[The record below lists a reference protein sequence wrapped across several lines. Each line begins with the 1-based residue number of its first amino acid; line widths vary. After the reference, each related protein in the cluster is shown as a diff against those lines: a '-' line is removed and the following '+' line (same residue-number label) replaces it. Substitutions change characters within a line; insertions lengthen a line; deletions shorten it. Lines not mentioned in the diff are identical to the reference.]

1 MRQPRRARSDLAHGC
16 RGLTLVE
23 LLVVVAI
30 VGVLVA
36 LLLPGVQAVREAG
49 RRTQCHTNLRQ
60 LALACLAHEHVRGF
74 LPSGGWGGAW
84 VGDPDRGCG
93 ERQPGG
99 WAFALLPHLEEA
111 TLHGAGGG
119 LADAGAKADLVA
131 IRLATPVVVFA
142 CPTRR
147 PAAAWP
153 LAASKA
159 AFNVVA
165 VPATVSRRP
174 TKVVRGDYAA
184 NMGSG
189 DMPNRYL
196 SGGAPS
202 SVVSGDTMTGAMWQ
216 SGYGPPTDG
225 VVFRRSRIR
234 LRDIPDGLSAT
245 YLLGEKYVETG
256 SIATGLSDDDDQCLY
271 SGHDRDVLRTGL
283 EPPSLDRAGF
293 DPVTVSGVAGST
305 NKFPLPLAFGSGHP
319 GGCGMAMADGSVRP
333 VAYAIDAAAHRA
345 AASRNDAQKR

>member
-1 MRQPRRARSDLAHGC
+1 MRQPLRARRDLPHGR

-36 LLLPGVQAVREAG
+36 LLLPAVQSVREAG
-49 RRTQCHTNLRQ
+49 RRTQCQANLRQ
-60 LALACLAHEHVRGF
+60 LALACLTHEHIHGF

-99 WAFALLPHLEEA
+99 WAFALLPHLEET
-111 TLHGAGGG
+111 TLHELGAGV
-119 LADAGAKADLVA
+119 ADAAAKADLVA
-131 IRLATPVVVFA
+131 IRLATPVRVFA
-142 CPTRR
+142 CPSRR

-165 VPATVSRRP
+165 VPATVTRRP
-174 TKVVRGDYAA
+174 AAVVRGDYAA

-189 DMPNRYL
+189 DMDNRYR
-196 SGGAPS
+196 GGGSPS
-202 SVVSGDTMTGAMWQ
+202 SVVAGDMMTAARWQ
-216 SGYGPPTDG
+216 TDFGPPPDG
-225 VVFRRSRIR
+225 LVFRRSRIR
-234 LRDIPDGLSAT
+234 PRDIPDGLSAT
-245 YLLGEKYVETG
+245 YLLGEKYVEPG

-293 DPVTVSGVAGST
+293 DPVTVSGAPGST

-319 GGCGMAMADGSVRP
+319 GGCGMAMADGSVRI
-333 VAYAIDAAAHRA
+333 VAYEIDAAAHRA
-345 AASRNDAQKR
+345 AASRNDGPKR